1 MTATVATTTNRRTL
15 AIVTACA
22 GGFLA
27 FLDTTIV
34 NTAFPDI
41 AASFPSASPA
51 SLSWVLD
58 AYFIVI
64 AALLVP
70 AGGVADRLGRKRVFL
85 AGICL
90 FVAASVACAAA
101 PTWEALVVARVV

>member
-1 MTATVATTTNRRTL
+1 MSRRTL
-15 AIVTACA
+15 AIATACA

-34 NTAFPDI
+34 NSAFPSV
-41 AASFPSASPA
+41 AASFPDASPED
-51 SLSWVLD
+51 LSWVLD

-70 AGGVADRLGRKRVFL
+70 AGGVADRVGRKRVFL
-85 AGICL
+85 AGLAI
-90 FVAASVACAAA
+90 FVPASLACAAA
-101 PTWEALVVARVV
+101 PTGRSWWPRGRFRAPARR